1 MHYICVILTLVWWS
15 DSFKYDKYAK
25 QKLKKFLLQKML
37 FIKASLKLFIEIW
50 PVVYVVYI
58 YTHYLYYFG
67 PQLQVLLC
75 THSASMSAHFRVLTI
90 IKALIAWLAVIKSTG
105 GRQSGRAKNRHAPV
119 FSALS
124 MNRHREVW
132 RSPSAD
138 WTEIGV
144 VPAIS
149 PFSCNVRSF

>member
-1 MHYICVILTLVWWS
+1 MHYICVILKISLIIWIFLS
-15 DSFKYDKYAK
+15 MNKYAK
-25 QKLKKFLLQKML
+25 QNSKNSFCKNAVHQSVLK
-37 FIKASLKLFIEIW
+37 IIYRDW

-67 PQLQVLLC
+67 PQLTGIVVHTFGINEC
-75 THSASMSAHFRVLTI
+75 TLQSSDHNQ
-90 IKALIAWLAVIKSTG
+90 ALIAWMAVIKSTG

-119 FSALS
+119 FSTLS

>member
-1 MHYICVILTLVWWS
+1 MHYICVTLKLVWLS
-15 DSFKYDKYAK
+15 ESFKYDKYAK

-37 FIKASLKLFIEIW
+37 FIKASLKWFIEIW

-58 YTHYLYYFG
+58 HTHYLYYFG

-90 IKALIAWLAVIKSTG
+90 IKALIAWMAVIKSTG